1 MIQRSRFLVVLA
13 VFISSLM
20 IFLRLGELP
29 LRDPDEG
36 RNSEVAREM
45 QRSGAWLVPTY
56 DGLAYL
62 DKPAFYFKAV
72 ALSFSVFGSSE
83 TSARLPSALFG
94 CALLAMLFAFCRREY
109 QSGTAAIADRKST
122 RLNSSHSSISY

>member
-20 IFLRLGELP
+20 IFARLGQLP

-62 DKPAFYFKAV
+62 ESPPFILKRSRSRSRS
-72 ALSFSVFGSSE
+72 LG
-83 TSARLPSALFG
+83 ARRLQPGFLPPFQDLRCWRCSL
-94 CALLAMLFAFCRREY
+94 R
-109 QSGTAAIADRKST
+109 
-122 RLNSSHSSISY
+122 